1 MVSLTQ
7 MILSVAKPSGLWESF
22 IFALQN
28 GIVNYG
34 WTIIVFTIIIK
45 LILSPMDFYIK
56 YSSKKTT
63 LVQQKLAPQM
73 QKLQKKYGNNQQQ
86 LQLQMNQL
94 YKKEG
99 FSMVGSCVTML
110 VNLILSMVIFLT
122 IYNGLRNISAYNVLN
137 QYNMLHSAYYQTY
150 YQELE
155 ISNYQD
161 LTAEELQEIL
171 ETKTDEEK
179 NNAATLAANQVKQ
192 TYTQTKQSW
201 LWVKNIWRPDT
212 TTSVMPTYR
221 DLASIVNSSKVSSY
235 KQYYNQ
241 INETEYNQIRTIV
254 ESQDSGAN
262 GYFILII
269 LAGVL
274 AFLTQYVSEK
284 MSKAKLP
291 KGMQEPQSQQKGMM
305 LIMKILMPI
314 IMISFVWSSSAAFGI
329 YVVTGSI
336 ISLLISIVTS
346 LIVNKLTA
354 KKEQEVV
361 EFLVKQQTKE
371 MKKLNKA

>member
-22 IFALQN
+22 IFVLQN

-137 QYNMLHSAYYQTY
+137 QYNLLHSAYYQTY

-155 ISNYQD
+155 ISNYKD

-179 NNAATLAANQVKQ
+179 FELEDVQELIQKYNKIVDEKGKEKEAEL
-192 TYTQTKQSW
+192 
-201 LWVKNIWRPDT
+201 
-212 TTSVMPTYR
+212 M
-221 DLASIVNSSKVSSY
+221 SI
-235 KQYYNQ
+235 
-241 INETEYNQIRTIV
+241 
-254 ESQDSGAN
+254 
-262 GYFILII
+262 
-269 LAGVL
+269 
-274 AFLTQYVSEK
+274 
-284 MSKAKLP
+284 
-291 KGMQEPQSQQKGMM
+291 
-305 LIMKILMPI
+305 
-314 IMISFVWSSSAAFGI
+314 
-329 YVVTGSI
+329 
-336 ISLLISIVTS
+336 
-346 LIVNKLTA
+346 
-354 KKEQEVV
+354 
-361 EFLVKQQTKE
+361 
-371 MKKLNKA
+371 

>member
-137 QYNMLHSAYYQTY
+137 QYNLLHSAYYQTY

-192 TYTQTKQSW
+192 TYTKTKQSW
-201 LWVKNIWRPDT
+201 RWVKN
-212 TTSVMPTYR
+212 
-221 DLASIVNSSKVSSY
+221 L
-235 KQYYNQ
+235 
-241 INETEYNQIRTIV
+241 
-254 ESQDSGAN
+254 
-262 GYFILII
+262 
-269 LAGVL
+269 
-274 AFLTQYVSEK
+274 
-284 MSKAKLP
+284 
-291 KGMQEPQSQQKGMM
+291 
-305 LIMKILMPI
+305 
-314 IMISFVWSSSAAFGI
+314 
-329 YVVTGSI
+329 
-336 ISLLISIVTS
+336 
-346 LIVNKLTA
+346 
-354 KKEQEVV
+354 
-361 EFLVKQQTKE
+361 
-371 MKKLNKA
+371 